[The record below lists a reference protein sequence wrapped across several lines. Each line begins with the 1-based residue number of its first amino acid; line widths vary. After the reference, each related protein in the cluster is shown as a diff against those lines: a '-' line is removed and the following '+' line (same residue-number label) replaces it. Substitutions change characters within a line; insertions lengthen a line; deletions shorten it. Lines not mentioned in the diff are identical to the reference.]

1 MDCSPPGSSVHGI
14 LQARILGW
22 SHSLLQQI
30 FQTRGSNPGIL
41 HHRQILFHLR
51 HQESVAIVV
60 QSLSHVRLFVTSWTA
75 AHQPSLSF
83 STSQGLLKLV
93 SVESMISSNHLILC
107 YLLLLMSSISP
118 SIRVFSRDLAL
129 HVRQAKYWSFSF
141 RISPTNEYSAYWFDL
156 LACPRGCQKSSSAPQ
171 FESIDTSALSFLY
184 SPTCRSIH
192 M

>member
-1 MDCSPPGSSVHGI
+1 MDCNPPGSSVHGI
-14 LQARILGW
+14 LQGW
-22 SHSLLQQI
+22 NHSLLQQI
-30 FQTRGSNPGIL
+30 FQTHGSNPGIL
-41 HHRQILFHLR
+41 HHRQILFHLS
-51 HQESVAIVV
+51 HQESIAIVV
-60 QSLSHVRLFVTSWTA
+60 QSLSHVRLFVTSWAA

-83 STSQGLLKLV
+83 STSQGLFKLV

-107 YLLLLMSSISP
+107 YLFLLMSSIFP

-141 RISPTNEYSAYWFDL
+141 SISPTNEYSGHWFDL
-156 LACPRGCQKSSSAPQ
+156 LACPRDCQKSSSAPQ

-184 SPTCRSIH
+184 SPTRRSIH